1 MQAARQGLWAGKVFG
16 IYQKYKKKPFNVIRI
31 LQAASSDRCGNDC
44 VHFSQCQHFMN
55 QVDLYQD
62 ETEMIVM
69 KQETGRNL
77 SGDRSYATKKKWD
90 DPFLQ

>member
-1 MQAARQGLWAGKVFG
+1 
-16 IYQKYKKKPFNVIRI
+16 
-31 LQAASSDRCGNDC
+31 
-44 VHFSQCQHFMN
+44 MN

-62 ETEMIVM
+62 ENDSD
-69 KQETGRNL
+69 ETGKNLELERIL

>member
-1 MQAARQGLWAGKVFG
+1 
-16 IYQKYKKKPFNVIRI
+16 
-31 LQAASSDRCGNDC
+31 
-44 VHFSQCQHFMN
+44 MN

-77 SGDRSYATKKKWD
+77 SGDRSNATQKKWD
-90 DPFLQ
+90 DPILQ

>member
-1 MQAARQGLWAGKVFG
+1 
-16 IYQKYKKKPFNVIRI
+16 
-31 LQAASSDRCGNDC
+31 
-44 VHFSQCQHFMN
+44 MN

-62 ETEMIVM
+62 ESTMIVM

>member
-1 MQAARQGLWAGKVFG
+1 
-16 IYQKYKKKPFNVIRI
+16 
-31 LQAASSDRCGNDC
+31 
-44 VHFSQCQHFMN
+44 MN

-77 SGDRSYATKKKWD
+77 ELKRNLSGDRSYATKKKWD
-90 DPFLQ
+90 DPILQ